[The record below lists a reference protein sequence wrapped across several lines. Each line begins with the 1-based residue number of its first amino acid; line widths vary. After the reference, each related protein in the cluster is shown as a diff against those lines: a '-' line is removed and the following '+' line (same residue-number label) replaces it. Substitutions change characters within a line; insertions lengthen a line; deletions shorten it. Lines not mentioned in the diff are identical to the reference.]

1 MSLSSIFKVTDHLEF
16 HLLCV
21 LCFCRM
27 GLPWIVL
34 VLFGLSVATHLS
46 ASDFMPE
53 FWISSWGGIHSGQSV
68 LSALEK
74 LSPGL
79 AAVTL
84 RSLRW
89 HLGNLFLALPCVL
102 TPSSWLCLLS
112 SWNPLFNEAPFP
124 VGTWRTACG
133 RLRFCSLMRLGAPCT
148 PWHSSLVRWLQ
159 YGSNYS
165 EIGRHCPI
173 VL

>member
-1 MSLSSIFKVTDHLEF
+1 MSLGSNFKATDHLKF

-46 ASDFMPE
+46 TFDFMPE
-53 FWISSWGGIHSGQSV
+53 FWISSWGGICSGQSV
-68 LSALEK
+68 SSALEK
-74 LSPGL
+74 LSSGL
-79 AAVTL
+79 AAVML

-89 HLGNLFLALPCVL
+89 HFGNPFLVLPCVL
-102 TPSSWLCLLS
+102 MPSSWLCLLS

-124 VGTWRTACG
+124 VGTWRTARG
-133 RLRFCSLMRLGAPCT
+133 RLRFCSLTRLGALCT
-148 PWHSSLVRWLQ
+148 PWHSTLGRWLQ

>member
-1 MSLSSIFKVTDHLEF
+1 MSLRSIFKVTDHLEF

-46 ASDFMPE
+46 TFDFMPE

-68 LSALEK
+68 SSALEK
-74 LSPGL
+74 LSAGL

-89 HLGNLFLALPCVL
+89 HLGNPFLALLCVL

-148 PWHSSLVRWLQ
+148 PWHSSLGRWLQ